1 MKSYLE
7 KNVMEMYSTLNERK
21 SVVVE
26 RFIIILQNKIYQKKC
41 MLINQMTQL
50 INIKI
55 HIIAQIKDKT
65 RCKLN
70 TYINSCKEI
79 KSKVGD
85 IVRISKY
92 KSIFGKGYVPNRSG

>member
-41 MLINQMTQL
+41 MLIN
-50 INIKI
+50 
-55 HIIAQIKDKT
+55 
-65 RCKLN
+65 
-70 TYINSCKEI
+70 
-79 KSKVGD
+79 
-85 IVRISKY
+85 
-92 KSIFGKGYVPNRSG
+92 